1 MAESPIKIFFLLV
14 LGTAF
19 STFLFVYYMPQRA
32 DALYMNGRFYTMDD
46 HNAIAEAIAVNG
58 DRIAGVGSQE
68 YIRRKFKAKN
78 IIDLQG
84 KTVFPGFIDAHC
96 HLLGLGLA
104 RMTVD
109 LDEAGSEEEAAAL
122 VLRNALA
129 VPAGQWIRGRGWDE
143 NSWAKKSLPTH
154 ASLDAMTS
162 DNPVFL
168 LRIDG
173 HACWVNQK
181 TLALANIT
189 TATADP
195 PGGRIIRDKKGN
207 PSGVL
212 IDAAMDLVYKF
223 IPEPSDDEMRQAV
236 RIAMRE
242 CDSCGLTSVQEM
254 ELDLRQ
260 FNLYKKLI
268 GENVFPL
275 RVYSCIDG
283 PGETWEYFKQ
293 HRMLLDYGDCRL
305 TVRGFKLYVDG
316 ALGSRGAALIEPYSD
331 DAGNRG
337 VTLLSDEELKE
348 LVQEAVDCG
357 YQVCTHAIGD
367 RANHMILD
375 VYENTV
381 RRHPLADL
389 RLRVEHAQVLADED
403 IPRFKEL
410 RILPSMQPVQCTSD
424 MFWAEA
430 RLGAKRVRNAFAW
443 RSLLH
448 TGVMIPGGSDFP
460 VESPNPL
467 YGIYAACTRQDLHG
481 IPRSAEDVRK
491 NFQIAQEGLADTT
504 AFENGWYGSERM
516 TREEAVKSFTRWAAY
531 AAFEEDLKGALRS
544 GMLADF
550 VVLSAD
556 IMTIPV
562 QEIPET
568 KVVTTVLGGKVV
580 YQSGL

>member
-1 MAESPIKIFFLLV
+1 MTESPIKVFLLLV

-32 DALYMNGRFYTMDD
+32 DTLYMNGLFYTMDD
-46 HNAIAEAIAVNG
+46 RNTVAEAIAVSG
-58 DRIAGVGSQE
+58 DHIAGVGSQE
-68 YIRRKFKAKN
+68 YIKRKFKAKN

-109 LDEAGSEEEAAAL
+109 LDEAVSEEEAAAI
-122 VLRNALA
+122 VDRKAGA
-129 VPAGQWIRGRGWDE
+129 IPAGQWIRGRGWDE
-143 NSWAKKSLPTH
+143 NSWPKKSFPTH
-154 ASLDAMTS
+154 ASLDIVTS
-162 DNPVFL
+162 DKPVFL
-168 LRIDG
+168 IRIDG

-181 TLALANIT
+181 ALAIANIT
-189 TATADP
+189 PATADP
-195 PGGRIIRDKKGN
+195 PGGKIIRDKKGN

-212 IDAAMDLVYKF
+212 VDAAMDLVYKF
-223 IPEPSDDEMRQAV
+223 IPDPSDDEMRQAV
-236 RIAMRE
+236 RIAAQE
-242 CDSCGLTSVQEM
+242 CNSYGLTGVQEM

-268 GENVFPL
+268 DENIFPL
-275 RVYSCIDG
+275 RVYSCING

-293 HRMLLDYGDCRL
+293 NRMLLNYRDHRL

-316 ALGSRGAALIEPYSD
+316 ALGSHGAALIDSYSD

-337 VTLLSDEELKE
+337 VTLLSAEELKQ
-348 LVQEAVDCG
+348 LVQEAVDHG

-367 RANHMILD
+367 RANHLILD
-375 VYENTV
+375 VYENIILQH
-381 RRHPLADL
+381 RPADL
-389 RLRVEHAQVLADED
+389 RLRVEHAQVLTKED

-410 RILPSMQPVQCTSD
+410 GVLPSMQPVQCISD

-443 RSLLH
+443 RSLLN
-448 TGVMIPGGSDFP
+448 TGVIIPGGSDFP

-467 YGIYAACTRQDLHG
+467 YGIYAACTRQDIHG
-481 IPRSAEDVRK
+481 IPRSAQDVRN
-491 NFQIAQEGLADTT
+491 NFQLAQEDLADTT

-550 VVLSAD
+550 VVLSDD

-562 QEIPET
+562 QEIPNA
-568 KVVTTVLGGKVV
+568 KVIMTILGGKVV